1 VSGAISGGQGLRL
14 SLPHLASASGSG
26 ASRVPSANRPRDPR
40 YGCRPL
46 SCRLAALKGRHF
58 VAASV
63 LSQPLPFTIFG
74 DGDTLIAV
82 PVVRGLC
89 SVVLIQNSKEKSPTV
104 ILLYS

>member
-1 VSGAISGGQGLRL
+1 M
-14 SLPHLASASGSG
+14 
-26 ASRVPSANRPRDPR
+26 
-40 YGCRPL
+40 
-46 SCRLAALKGRHF
+46 
-58 VAASV
+58 AASV